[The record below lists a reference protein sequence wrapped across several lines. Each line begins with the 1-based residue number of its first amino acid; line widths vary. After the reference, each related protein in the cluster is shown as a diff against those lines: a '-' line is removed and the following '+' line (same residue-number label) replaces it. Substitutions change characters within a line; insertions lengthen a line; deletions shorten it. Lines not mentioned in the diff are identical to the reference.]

1 VVLDKPMIDPDLKN
15 QLDILNANLIGI
27 KNKKSGGVWRSFFNG
42 MFSALGYIVGLALI
56 VVVLGWFL
64 QKTGQLPAFEAQV
77 KNFTNLVSAAQK
89 LIINDSNSSSNSAN
103 TAQPATGT
111 PATIT
116 LPNGQQIKVNLP

>member
-1 VVLDKPMIDPDLKN
+1 MIDPDLKN